1 MEVRGV
7 TFDLDDTLWC
17 GKKVIL
23 KANGHFH
30 AYLQTRLPALSAAFP
45 PAAFDALLGQFMRE
59 LPDKAHDY
67 TFLRK
72 HTLRHCIQEV
82 GARELQ
88 LEEEQ
93 LLEELLEEA
102 FQAFLIPRSQPEFF
116 VGVDDLLHQL
126 ELHLRERSS
135 DAIAVGATELNGD
148 VQSPLSSTSTTATL
162 GVITNGN
169 CVLEQLPEYFRTR
182 MSFMISAEQ
191 VGKAKPAL
199 EIFDAAVANF
209 PASYERA
216 HIVHVGD
223 HYECDVVGAKKAGM
237 RTIWVNAKWDK
248 PDVLSRKDLNPKAA
262 DKYSAADAIVKDVNA
277 VLDVVTLWNKE
288 AAQQQQHRLASA

>member
-1 MEVRGV
+1 MDVRGV

-30 AYLQTRLPALSAAFP
+30 AYLQSRLPALSAAFP
-45 PAAFDALLGQFMRE
+45 PAAFDALLGKFMRE
-59 LPDKAHDY
+59 LPDQAHDY

-72 HTLRHCIQEV
+72 HTLRHCIHEV

-93 LLEELLEEA
+93 RLEELLEEA
-102 FQAFLIPRSQPEFF
+102 FQAFLVPRSQPEFF
-116 VGVDDLLHQL
+116 AGVDELLHQL
-126 ELHLRERSS
+126 ELHLRLRSS
-135 DAIAVGATELNGD
+135 DITAAADRNGD
-148 VQSPLSSTSTTATL
+148 VQSSLSPTTTAALL

-169 CVLEQLPEYFRTR
+169 CVLEQLPESFKTR
-182 MSFMISAEQ
+182 MNFMISAEQ

-199 EIFDAAVANF
+199 EIFDAAIANF

-223 HYECDVVGAKKAGM
+223 HYGCDVVGAKKAGM
-237 RTIWVNAKWDK
+237 RTIWVNAKWTK
-248 PDVLSRKDLNPKAA
+248 PDVLSRSEMDLEDA

-277 VLDVVTLWNKE
+277 VLDVVTRWNKE
-288 AAQQQQHRLASA
+288 AVQQRLASA

>member
-23 KANGHFH
+23 KANSHFH

-72 HTLRHCIQEV
+72 HTLRHCIHEV

-116 VGVDDLLHQL
+116 AGVDDLLHQL
-126 ELHLRERSS
+126 EEHLRQRSS
-135 DAIAVGATELNGD
+135 DITTNKAELNGD
-148 VQSPLSSTSTTATL
+148 VLSPLSPTSTTTLL

-169 CVLEQLPEYFRTR
+169 CVLEQLPEYFRMR
-182 MSFMISAEQ
+182 MNFMISAEQ

-199 EIFDAAVANF
+199 EIFDAAMANF
-209 PASYERA
+209 PTSYERA

-223 HYECDVVGAKKAGM
+223 HYECDVVGAKKAGL

-248 PDVLSRKDLNPKAA
+248 PDVLSRRELDLEDA

-288 AAQQQQHRLASA
+288 AAQQHRMANA